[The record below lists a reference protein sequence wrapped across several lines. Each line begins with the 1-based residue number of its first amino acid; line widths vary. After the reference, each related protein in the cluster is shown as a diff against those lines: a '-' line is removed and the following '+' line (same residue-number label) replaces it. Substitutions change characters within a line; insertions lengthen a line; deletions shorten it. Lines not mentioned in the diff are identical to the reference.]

1 MPPLG
6 NEDFSPARQAERERN
21 IERYDTMFRGL
32 QNQIEREAGQVTYG
46 LHSIDYLGTMTR
58 QFENRRERSMP
69 LSEEHHREAQIQT
82 EALQQIIENRTT
94 LRMAQASDRR
104 TRDPR
109 TVYRPPGPLGSLI
122 PDVDSWEFLKPI
134 NFSLHPAFETRR
146 GRFLLAGDLR
156 DINDFF
162 VKFMRASF
170 QLPKYYEYIHDLVE
184 KTANNLAHYAT
195 TDENGDRR
203 EGFEDLPDLLGPS
216 EASNLAGSSS
226 TYHVVSTDADIAAI
240 FPPGELRREAW
251 EYFGRGSPPPPAA
264 QQPVSAQPATSGRPP
279 GLIMNMQYLNEQIAI
294 LSRPSRPYRPFRD
307 MRASLYL
314 RTPSMLNTLALRQ
327 ASSTPTATTPPSQ
340 SEVVGSNVVG
350 NSLVRL
356 QPRRIRHPYRPPKR
370 TRFEMDD
377 FIDAIEK
384 KKRTTREYKKRMR
397 QEKYRMRAI
406 MKERLEAQSHFN
418 RPLDLVV
425 PLLLLA
431 FGHFVLQFRV
441 CEILQTLLN

>member
-32 QNQIEREAGQVTYG
+32 QSQIEREAGQVTYG

-58 QFENRRERSMP
+58 QFEIRRERSMP

-94 LRMAQASDRR
+94 LRMTQASDRR
-104 TRDPR
+104 TRNSN
-109 TVYRPPGPLGSLI
+109 TVFRPPGPLGSLV

-146 GRFLLAGDLR
+146 GRFLLADDLK

-184 KTANNLAHYAT
+184 KLADNVAHYAT
-195 TDENGDRR
+195 TDENGDPRG
-203 EGFEDLPDLLGPS
+203 GF
-216 EASNLAGSSS
+216 
-226 TYHVVSTDADIAAI
+226 TYL
-240 FPPGELRREAW
+240 PGEYYR
-251 EYFGRGSPPPPAA
+251 PASSRPVVE
-264 QQPVSAQPATSGRPP
+264 QPVPAQPVASEGPYRLT
-279 GLIMNMQYLNEQIAI
+279 MNMQYLNEQIAR

-307 MRASLYL
+307 MRASLFL
-314 RTPSMLNTLALRQ
+314 RTPSMLNALTLPRQ
-327 ASSTPTATTPPSQ
+327 ASSTPAITTPPSQ
-340 SEVVGSNVVG
+340 SEVVGSSNVVS

-356 QPRRIRHPYRPPKR
+356 QPRRIPHPYRPPRR

-377 FIDAIEK
+377 FMDAIEK
-384 KKRTTREYKKRMR
+384 KKKTTRKYKKRMR

-406 MKERLEAQSHFN
+406 EKERLEARSHFN